1 MALEARGEVRSLI
14 GFVEAWNAV
23 GEPTKRARVAQARAF
38 VDLCMLDRAWIRLK
52 EITESD
58 PENLDALKLTAQM
71 FIRRGWPN
79 RARKPLER
87 ALAIAPDDPAL
98 QQLWDEAA
106 EPPREP
112 DPSLEEAES
121 LEILLPLAESYL
133 ATGAMLKGRSLLER
147 LRRDFA
153 ENQRVN
159 DLLWVLAGDFS
170 LGDLSLSELADTYGP
185 DLSLLADLA
194 EDAEHTESV
203 TKDEIQGALG
213 EPRDAMSFPSLFRNA
228 ETTQDTDTTTQDEV
242 TRTTSLADLEELRQ
256 SVAAA
261 RKAAGIVSGE
271 EDTQIRRI
279 IRRDDNVD
287 VTDAGEEVH
296 VAKTVPDDVDFD
308 LERYRRD
315 MGMSEERPAPSLP
328 ESDLDDGLEEEDDDL
343 IILTKRE
350 REEEAVQTL
359 EPDPTSE
366 EHPDAARFLAEAE
379 HLKHL
384 EEERR
389 RRSTPP
395 DDVPTQPLRGTR
407 RRRMQASATP
417 VWLLILAVLLGIA
430 AFFLSIVVVLQFLA

>member
-1 MALEARGEVRSLI
+1 MRSLI
-14 GFVEAWNAV
+14 GFMEAWTAV
-23 GEPTKRARVAQARAF
+23 GEPTPRARISQARVF

-58 PENLDALKLTAQM
+58 PYNLDALKLTAKM

-79 RARKPLER
+79 RARKVLEQT
-87 ALAIAPDDPAL
+87 LAIAPDDPAL
-98 QQLWDEAA
+98 QQLWDDAA
-106 EPPREP
+106 EAPREP

-121 LEILLPLAESYL
+121 IEILLPLAESYL
-133 ATGAMLKGRSLLER
+133 ATGAMLKGRALLER
-147 LRRDFA
+147 LKRDFPSK
-153 ENQRVN
+153 QRVD

-170 LGDLSLSELADTYGP
+170 LGDRSLADLADTFGP

-203 TKDEIQGALG
+203 TKEEILGALG
-213 EPRDAMSFPSLFRNA
+213 EPRDAASFPSLFRKS
-228 ETTQDTDTTTQDEV
+228 ERTQDTVTTTADEV

-279 IRRDDNVD
+279 IRRDNAID

-296 VAKTVPDDVDFD
+296 LAQTVPDDVDFD

-315 MGMSEERPAPSLP
+315 MGMREEHPAPALP
-328 ESDLDDGLEEEDDDL
+328 ASDLDDAPEEEDDDL

-350 REEEAVQTL
+350 REDESVQTL

-379 HLKHL
+379 RYKQM

-389 RRSTPP
+389 RPSTPA
-395 DDVPTQPLRGTR
+395 DDVPTQPLRGR
-407 RRRMQASATP
+407 RRRRIQVSSTP

-430 AFFLSIVVVLQFLA
+430 AFFLSVLVVIQFLT